1 MIIVDRLLAERQ
13 AAGQPIRVALVG
25 AGFAGKGFALQLLT
39 AAVGMRLVVVYNRT
53 ISEAVSAYR
62 GGGIES
68 PRTVKNTGELED
80 AIKAGEYAVTDNP
93 SVVYE
98 TASVDVV
105 VEATGEIEFASQ
117 IAMGAINNGKHIIL
131 LNAELDATLGP
142 ILKIKADKAG
152 VVFSQADGD
161 QPAVLMNLLR
171 YVKSIGFKPVMAGNI
186 KSLQDCRRTP
196 TTQLDFAT
204 RVWQRPKFITS
215 FADGTKISQEMATVS
230 NATGFKI
237 LTRGMHGHRCS
248 HVDEAYKLFPLDA
261 MLNGGVT
268 DYILGAQPSFGVFI
282 LGYGDQPTRAKYM
295 KVYKMGDGPLYTFY
309 VPTHLSPIE
318 APLTVARVA
327 LFRDAA
333 LAPIAGPVADVIT
346 IAKRPLKA
354 GEVLDG
360 IGGYLSY
367 GTIDNSDTCRRQN
380 LLPMG
385 LSEGCVLKRDLPM
398 DAAITFDDVQLP
410 SGRLS
415 DKLWA
420 EQVAYF
426 KQPAPEAIA
435 SR

>member
-25 AGFAGKGFALQLLT
+25 AGFAGKGFANQLLNAT
-39 AAVGMRLVVVYNRT
+39 TGMFLAVVYNRT
-53 ISEAVSAYR
+53 LSEAIAAYR
-62 GGGIES
+62 NAGIES
-68 PRTVKNTGELED
+68 PRTVKTVDQLE
-80 AIKAGEYAVTDNP
+80 AATAAGEYAVTDNAAL
-93 SVVYE
+93 VYE
-98 TASVDVV
+98 SPSIDVV
-105 VEATGEIEFASQ
+105 VEATGEIEFAAQVS
-117 IAMGAINNGKHIIL
+117 MGAIEHGKHIVL

-152 VVFSQADGD
+152 VIFSQADGD
-161 QPAVLMNLLR
+161 QPGVLMNLLR

-237 LTRGMHGHRCS
+237 LTRGMHGHRCN
-248 HVDEAYKLFPLDA
+248 HVDEAHKLFPLDA
-261 MLNGGVT
+261 MLNGGIS

-282 LGYGDQPTRAKYM
+282 LGYCDQPSRARYM

-309 VPTHLSPIE
+309 VPNHLSPLE

-327 LFRDAA
+327 LFKDAA

-385 LSEGCVLKRDLPM
+385 LSEGCVLTRDLPM

-426 KQPAPEAIA
+426 KQPVPTMA
-435 SR
+435 SGK